1 MKKSILFSVLF
12 TFISVA
18 SFAQITPIVK
28 GGFNLSNFYGS
39 DSDESKTLVGGRV
52 GFGVEYPLNDMI
64 SLQPT
69 LYLSHKGAKFEAKGG
84 DLKRNAWYLDMP
96 LDVQFRFKVAE
107 KTNLTVAA
115 GPYIAYGIFGKTKVS
130 GTSGGQTVSIDWNT
144 FDDEQV
150 QGETISGMK
159 RFDAGLNFEAGL
171 EFGKFLVG
179 GSFELGLL
187 KVQESA
193 KAYNSNFSI
202 NVGYKF

>member
-1 MKKSILFSVLF
+1 MKKSILFAVLF
-12 TFISVA
+12 TFISVV

-28 GGFNLSNFYGS
+28 GSFNLSNFHGS

-52 GFGVEYPLNDMI
+52 GFGVEYPLSDMI

-69 LYLSHKGAKFEAKGG
+69 LYLSHKGAKYDINGG
-84 DLKRNAWYLDMP
+84 DLKRNAWFLDMP

-115 GPYIAYGIFGKTKVS
+115 GPYIAYGIFGKTKAS

-150 QGETISGMK
+150 EGETFPGMK

-193 KAYNSNFSI
+193 KVYNSNFSI